1 MNMKRTRRKFT
12 SAFKARVAIEAIK
25 ERETLSE
32 IARRFEIHP
41 TQITQWKRE
50 FIENSAKVFDGV
62 ENQNQNEEN
71 IDKLYRKIGELEVK
85 NDFLK
90 KSLLKAGL

>member
-1 MNMKRTRRKFT
+1 MKRTRRKFT